1 MWGRRRPV
9 AAWSADLAAAVGIAL
24 LFTVLVGPLL
34 VGDDP
39 FGGGAGTFFAQ
50 IWLYLAAAG
59 VGVLLGYLLLT
70 ALGLDHRSQSLKR
83 YAELRATKPHRVVPA
98 NPPTPSIPPSPP
110 SLTSAPGSI
119 PPPPRPPPPPRGP
132 DAAAGA
138 AGAATRPYAAAPR
151 SRRGQAGGCGSGRC
165 GGW

>member
-1 MWGRRRPV
+1 MSERWRAIGVLAIALFAVNVVARLVTRFGFDGDDTAAADRVSLGMFVVIGLVLAAVAFVWGRRRPV
-9 AAWSADLAAAVGIAL
+9 SAWGADLAAAVGIAL
-24 LFTVLVGPLL
+24 LLTVLVGPLL

-83 YAELRATKPHRVVPA
+83 YAELRATKPRRVV
-98 NPPTPSIPPSPP
+98 
-110 SLTSAPGSI
+110 
-119 PPPPRPPPPPRGP
+119 
-132 DAAAGA
+132 
-138 AGAATRPYAAAPR
+138 
-151 SRRGQAGGCGSGRC
+151 RR
-165 GGW
+165 